1 MPTKMINV
9 NSKAIIISIK
19 NFVIIYSVWGIN
31 FISKLHRLCFN
42 VIFYLIIIFFVYLI
56 PLCYLK
62 ELISIFIN
70 TDLHFSQLSIYLY

>member
-1 MPTKMINV
+1 MINV

-42 VIFYLIIIFFVYLI
+42 VIFYLIIIFFVYLL

-62 ELISIFIN
+62 ELISTFARCVLALFTIN
-70 TDLHFSQLSIYLY
+70 TVFILI